1 MSPLVRFLRSR
12 MRSFRYAFHGWRYV
26 LRTQQNA
33 WVHASIATAV
43 LAVGLWLRLPARDW
57 AVLLLTIAMVF
68 MAEFLNTAIEAVVDL
83 ASPERHPLAKAGKDV
98 GAAAVLIAALAAIG
112 VGVLILGP
120 PLWERLTLLFARR

>member
-1 MSPLVRFLRSR
+1 MSPFIRFLRSR
-12 MRSFRYAFHGWRYV
+12 AQSFHYAFQGWWYA

-33 WVHASIATAV
+33 RIQAVVATAV

-57 AVLLLTIAMVF
+57 AVLLLTVAMVF

-83 ASPERHPLAKAGKDV
+83 ASPARHPLAKASKDV
-98 GAAAVLIAALAAIG
+98 GAAAVMIAALVAIG

-120 PLWERLTLLFARR
+120 PLWRRLASFIAQ